1 MQTLH
6 FRPKNLVKRIIYCN
20 FVHYKWGF
28 LATKALVTL
37 KYKEIG
43 KISKDLCFI
52 STPCSKMRV
61 TIIIARI

>member
-1 MQTLH
+1 MGLSRSSCYT
-6 FRPKNLVKRIIYCN
+6 KVLV
-20 FVHYKWGF
+20 
-28 LATKALVTL
+28 AL

-52 STPCSKMRV
+52 STPCSKIKD

>member
-1 MQTLH
+1 MGLS
-6 FRPKNLVKRIIYCN
+6 RCSCY
-20 FVHYKWGF
+20 
-28 LATKALVTL
+28 TKALVAL

-52 STPCSKMRV
+52 STPCRKMRD

>member
-1 MQTLH
+1 MGLSC
-6 FRPKNLVKRIIYCN
+6 CN
-20 FVHYKWGF
+20 CY
-28 LATKALVTL
+28 TKALAAL

-52 STPCSKMRV
+52 STPYSKMRD

>member
-1 MQTLH
+1 MGLS
-6 FRPKNLVKRIIYCN
+6 RCSCY
-20 FVHYKWGF
+20 
-28 LATKALVTL
+28 TKALVAL

-52 STPCSKMRV
+52 STPCSKIRD

>member
-1 MQTLH
+1 MGLS
-6 FRPKNLVKRIIYCN
+6 RCSCY
-20 FVHYKWGF
+20 
-28 LATKALVTL
+28 TKALAAL

-52 STPCSKMRV
+52 STPYSKMRD